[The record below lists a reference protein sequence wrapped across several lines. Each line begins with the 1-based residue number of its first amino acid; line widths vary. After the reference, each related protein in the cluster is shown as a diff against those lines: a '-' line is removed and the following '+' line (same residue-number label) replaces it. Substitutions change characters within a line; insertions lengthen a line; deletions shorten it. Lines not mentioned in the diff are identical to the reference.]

1 MTRDEEGAIGEA
13 RGRAILARRFQAA
26 GLELVA
32 DHPITLA
39 GTVILLD
46 GFDPVRR
53 IGFEYVTTEA
63 GDREELTPEVQGE
76 LEARA
81 ARGELC
87 VLLLDENQLMTEA
100 MLERAADRFLALALA
115 RGVASRSEAGP

>member
-1 MTRDEEGAIGEA
+1 VTRDEEGAIGEA